1 MPPEKLAS
9 ERNLNTHLNQA
20 CRLWVIGYFI
30 LMLSLAAQADE
41 NLTIVHGA
49 TPQAKMMEFH
59 ENGTAS
65 GFKSLLIEE
74 LARRLNWKVH
84 HQQCP
89 FQRCLFS
96 MRKGQ
101 YDLMVFVSAI
111 PERTDYLNFIQVWP
125 NTRVIPF
132 FVREEDQQQLKSYE
146 DLADMRIGVVNG
158 YAYFP
163 RFDKDA
169 QLNKIQV
176 SSEQQLARMLLA
188 GRIDTYIA
196 FEDRPQL
203 SRQQLSKQ
211 QPSNQQQLTQ
221 PSRNIIKADYSEKVS
236 SSALIAVSKFSPLS
250 NELAAIE
257 KEIITMVTDGSLLQ
271 FWQRSNP
278 KQSFPYPLITYP
290 HYTPAQPAAP

>member
-1 MPPEKLAS
+1 MQLEKLTV
-9 ERNLNTHLNQA
+9 EHNLDPPLYQA
-20 CRLWVIGYFI
+20 CRQWMIGCFV
-30 LMLSLAAQADE
+30 LMLSIAAQADK

-59 ENGTAS
+59 ENGTTS
-65 GFKSLLIEE
+65 GFKSLLIDE
-74 LARRLNWKVH
+74 LAHRLNWKVH

-101 YDLMVFVSAI
+101 YDLMIFVSAI
-111 PERTDYLNFIQVWP
+111 PERSDYLSFIQVWP

-169 QLNKIQV
+169 KLNKIQV
-176 SSEQQLARMLLA
+176 PREQQLARMLLA
-188 GRIDTYIA
+188 RRIDTYIA

-203 SRQQLSKQ
+203 SKQ
-211 QPSNQQQLTQ
+211 QPSSPQ
-221 PSRNIIKADYSEKVS
+221 PFTPPHRIIVKADYSEKVS

-257 KEIITMVTDGSLLQ
+257 KEILTMITDGSLLQ
-271 FWQRSNP
+271 LWQRTNP
-278 KQSFPYPLITYP
+278 GKPFPYPLAIYP
-290 HYTPAQPAAP
+290 HYTLSQPDAP